1 MTTRG
6 REREAMLK
14 ADNMETAIK
23 NEKLNAKEQMK
34 EKAVLSKFATFLIE
48 CN

>member
-1 MTTRG
+1 MTARG
-6 REREAMLK
+6 RVSAMLK
-14 ADNMETAIK
+14 TDNMETAIK